1 MLKKQI
7 IMFIFTGI
15 INTIFG
21 YAMYALFIYLGC
33 QYIFASGLAT
43 VLGILFNFKTI
54 SKFVFK
60 ANENRLIFKFF
71 GVYSLV
77 FITNI
82 ILIKV
87 FKDFGFNEYLAGL
100 VATFPCAIMSFILN
114 KFYVFKEG
122 LGR

>member
-33 QYIFASGLAT
+33 QYIFASALAT

-60 ANENRLIFKFF
+60 ANENRLIFKFI

-77 FITNI
+77 YIANI
-82 ILIKV
+82 SLIKI
-87 FKDFGFNEYLAGL
+87 FKIIGLNDYISGFMA
-100 VATFPCAIMSFILN
+100 VFPCAVISFILN
-114 KFYVFKEG
+114 KFYVYN
-122 LGR
+122 R